1 MNEEKVPLIEFPM
14 KSYEYTLGNI
24 SASQDNYEYWSPPL
38 PTAIDMYWQLNF
50 MSVNYLFFFL
60 SLNKK
65 FLT

>member
-50 MSVNYLFFFL
+50 MSVNYLFFFF
-60 SLNKK
+60 SFIK
-65 FLT
+65 